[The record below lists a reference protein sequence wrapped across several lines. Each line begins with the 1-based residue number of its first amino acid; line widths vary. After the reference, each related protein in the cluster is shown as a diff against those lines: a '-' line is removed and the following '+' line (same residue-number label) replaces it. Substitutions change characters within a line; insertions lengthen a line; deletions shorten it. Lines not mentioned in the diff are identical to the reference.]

1 MLVGIGADILQ
12 IERFRRS
19 LARFGRG
26 YLEEV
31 FSEEELARSWV
42 PANLTEAAFFAR
54 AFCAKEACA
63 KALGTGID
71 ETVDWYDISVD
82 QVTLPATIALFGG
95 AIARLEALTPIGF
108 QSVISLDIGS
118 KNGLARACVM
128 ISVVHQDHSSSGQL
142 NERRL

>member
-1 MLVGIGADILQ
+1 MLIGIGADILQ

-31 FSEEELARSWV
+31 FSEDELARSQV
-42 PANLTEAAFFAR
+42 PANLTEAAFYAR

-71 ETVDWYDISVD
+71 ETVDWYDISID
-82 QVTLPATIALFGG
+82 QSTLPATITLFGG
-95 AIARLEALTPIGF
+95 AITRLAALTPTGF
-108 QSVISLDIGS
+108 QSIISLEVGS
-118 KNGLARACVM
+118 KNGLAQACVI
-128 ISVVHQDHSSSGQL
+128 ISVIPDRTASGS
-142 NERRL
+142 

>member
-1 MLVGIGADILQ
+1 MLIGIGVDILQ

-26 YLEEV
+26 YLDEL

-42 PANLTEAAFFAR
+42 SMNLTEAAFFAR

-71 ETVDWYDISVD
+71 PTVDWHDISVD
-82 QVTLPATIALFGG
+82 QSTLPATISLVGG
-95 AIARLEALTPIGF
+95 AITRLAALTPVGF
-108 QSVISLDIGS
+108 QPIISLNVGS
-118 KNGLARACVM
+118 TNGLAQACVM
-128 ISVVHQDHSSSGQL
+128 ISVVHQDRTSSG
-142 NERRL
+142 

>member
-1 MLVGIGADILQ
+1 MLIGIGIDILQ

-31 FSEEELARSWV
+31 FSDEELARSRV
-42 PANLTEAAFFAR
+42 PDNLTEAAFYAR

-82 QVTLPATIALFGG
+82 QSTLPATITLFGG
-95 AIARLEALTPIGF
+95 AITRLTALTPIGF
-108 QSVISLDIGS
+108 QSAISVDVGS
-118 KNGLARACVM
+118 KNGLAQACVM
-128 ISVVHQDHSSSGQL
+128 ISVVHQDRTVRG
-142 NERRL
+142 

>member
-1 MLVGIGADILQ
+1 MLIGIGADILQ

-31 FSEEELARSWV
+31 FSEEELARSRV

-54 AFCAKEACA
+54 AFCAKEACS

-71 ETVDWYDISVD
+71 ATVDWHDISVD
-82 QVTLPATIALFGG
+82 QSTLPATIKLFGG
-95 AIARLEALTPIGF
+95 AITRLAALTPIDF
-108 QSVISLDIGS
+108 QSIISLDVGS
-118 KNGLARACVM
+118 KNGIAQAFVM
-128 ISVVHQDHSSSGQL
+128 VSAVNQDRTLIG
-142 NERRL
+142 

>member
-1 MLVGIGADILQ
+1 MIGIGADILQ

-31 FSEEELARSWV
+31 FSEEELARSRV
-42 PANLTEAAFFAR
+42 AANLTEASFYAR

-82 QVTLPATIALFGG
+82 QSTSPATITLSGG
-95 AIARLEALTPIGF
+95 AITRLAALTPTGF
-108 QSVISLDIGS
+108 QSVISLDLGS
-118 KNGLARACVM
+118 KNGLAQACVM
-128 ISVVHQDHSSSGQL
+128 ISVVQTGQ
-142 NERRL
+142 

>member
-1 MLVGIGADILQ
+1 MLIGIGTDILQ
-12 IERFRRS
+12 IERLRRS

-31 FSEEELARSWV
+31 FSEEELARSRV
-42 PANLTEAAFFAR
+42 PANLTEAAFYAR

-82 QVTLPATIALFGG
+82 QSTLPATIMLSGG
-95 AIARLEALTPIGF
+95 AMMRLAALTPIGLPA
-108 QSVISLDIGS
+108 VIWLDVGLKDSLAYAG
-118 KNGLARACVM
+118 VM
-128 ISVVHQDHSSSGQL
+128 ITVRHKD
-142 NERRL
+142 

>member
-1 MLVGIGADILQ
+1 MLIGIGADILQ

-26 YLEEV
+26 YLEEL
-31 FSEEELARSWV
+31 FSEDELARSRI
-42 PANLTEAAFFAR
+42 PANLTEAAFYAR

-82 QVTLPATIALFGG
+82 QSTLPATITLFGG
-95 AIARLEALTPIGF
+95 AMARLAAFTPPGF
-108 QSVISLDIGS
+108 QTAISLDVGS
-118 KNGLARACVM
+118 KNGLAHASVL
-128 ISVVHQDHSSSGQL
+128 ISVVRQERTVSS
-142 NERRL
+142 